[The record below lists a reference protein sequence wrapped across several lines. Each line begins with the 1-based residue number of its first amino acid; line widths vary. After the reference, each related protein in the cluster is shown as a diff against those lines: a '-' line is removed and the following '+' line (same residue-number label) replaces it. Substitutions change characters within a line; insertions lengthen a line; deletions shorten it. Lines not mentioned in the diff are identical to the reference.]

1 MDEELK
7 LKMLEYLQEIEKSAG
22 QVTDFAIE
30 QTPLV
35 IQEFLAWQIACGTL
49 AIIVSVIG
57 IVVGIVA
64 CRLVLRKVET
74 PDEKAFG
81 CFLVAAVTIVPFGI
95 LGGTS
100 IAGVTKAVVAPR
112 VVVLEK
118 ISDLVKNR

>member
-35 IQEFLAWQIACGTL
+35 IQEFLAWHIAGGVL

-64 CRLVLRKVET
+64 CRLVLRNMAEGQ
-74 PDEKAFG
+74 DKALAFMLAGVMTFLPFSIIG
-81 CFLVAAVTIVPFGI
+81 CINVAK
-95 LGGTS
+95 
-100 IAGVTKAVVAPR
+100 VTKAIVAPR

-118 ISDLVKNR
+118 ISDLVKNH